1 MTNQQKLDFKAIL
14 TSLVYG
20 GDVTQI
26 PEDDVNDVINQPDS
40 ESVDEGSGGVLSFV
54 FTILKYIAY
63 LLIIFLVLVAGY
75 YLVYFLFFRKNG
87 SSFTDF
93 VNKTTKRESPETA
106 ANSQEEN
113 FDVFADMDT
122 QSSNTSPEKVDPLA
136 QASVVPKEE
145 KPSTPGDEVPDWL
158 KGSFEKTQTPVTKS
172 EPIAS
177 EVQETERVKEQEAPA
192 SSQEIPDW
200 LKGSDTLGEQAE
212 VSPLQDTLETQEVVS
227 KEQQVEE
234 KEELVSEIPKEDLE
248 TLTQIDTSSSVPD
261 WLKGSI
267 DESETPKAKVDL
279 PEAEDFSE
287 NMTEV
292 VAPDTSDSLSKEA
305 NITEEASASSENDFN
320 LPDWLKADESED
332 TTLTQE
338 EIVPNPLS
346 DTAPKAEKKGAEKS
360 PDTSAGSKKKNKTS
374 ENKKSSEVQNKVSGA
389 EKKNSKTK
397 KTDEELWDD
406 GMKIPDWLKSESDS

>member
-1 MTNQQKLDFKAIL
+1 
-14 TSLVYG
+14 
-20 GDVTQI
+20 
-26 PEDDVNDVINQPDS
+26 
-40 ESVDEGSGGVLSFV
+40 
-54 FTILKYIAY
+54 
-63 LLIIFLVLVAGY
+63 
-75 YLVYFLFFRKNG
+75 
-87 SSFTDF
+87 
-93 VNKTTKRESPETA
+93 
-106 ANSQEEN
+106 
-113 FDVFADMDT
+113 MDT